1 MAKETPKAL
10 EAFER
15 YWALGPTRSLQKL
28 AENDVEQKYTKSKVK
43 THLGQLSKWSTEYTW
58 QARLKQRVIKEA
70 EIVREQLRERALRFR
85 QTVLTGL
92 EVDVSRYIERLRI
105 TETEVMA
112 DDAAAL
118 EKLTKLYF
126 QLAEEPLTE
135 KRTEHI
141 VILVGGAVRR
151 ALERTGMEADEIER
165 FQTLFGEELQQ
176 VFEENGQEA
185 EGDGG

>member
-1 MAKETPKAL
+1 MKETPVAL

-15 YWALGPTRSLQKL
+15 YWAMGPQRSLQKL
-28 AENDVEQKYTKSKVK
+28 AEQDVTQSIHKGSIEGRRKY
-43 THLGQLSKWSTEYTW
+43 LAKWSIAHTW
-58 QARLKQRVIKEA
+58 QARLRQRVIKEA

-85 QTVLTGL
+85 QTVVTGL
-92 EVDVSRYIERLRI
+92 EVDVSRYIERLRT

-126 QLAEEPLTE
+126 QLADEPLTE
-135 KRTEHI
+135 KRVEHI
-141 VILVGGAVRR
+141 VVLVGGAVRR
-151 ALERTGMEADEIER
+151 ALERTGIEADVIER

-176 VFEENGQEA
+176 VFEEGGQEA
-185 EGDGG
+185 DGNGG